1 MTSEFDGHTV
11 DRAQM
16 QANLEKM
23 DALTKRLTAALTHKR
38 DVNPAL
44 EAPGQD
50 LFVKA
55 AASFANDVMSN
66 PAKLIGRQ
74 MGYWSASMKNLME
87 EEGDGKASEPAVDR
101 RFKNPLWSS
110 HPFFKYVKNQYLLN
124 AQMLRTI
131 VADAPGLDDRDQ
143 GRLDYF
149 TGQLIDALSPT
160 NFLSTNPDALEAAV
174 ATNGDSLVQGLE
186 NLVQDLEA
194 NDGDLMVTLSDPTA
208 FELGKNLATTPGTVV
223 FRNEMFELIQYAPTT
238 ETVSSTPVVFF
249 PPWINKYYILDL
261 TPENS
266 LIKWLVGQGHT
277 VFVVSWVNPDARHA
291 DVGMDDYI
299 TAGYMTAIEQV
310 KTICNVPQ
318 VNAVGYCIA
327 GTTLAAVLSLL
338 AQKGDTSVR
347 AASFFTTLT
356 DFSDQGEFIGFL
368 SDDFVD
374 GIEEQCLKDGILD
387 RYYTARTFSYLRA
400 NDLVY
405 GPAIRAYMMGKT
417 PPKFDL
423 LHWNGDGTN
432 LPGRMAI
439 EYLRGLCQ
447 ANQLADGGFAVADA
461 VAHLSD
467 ITQPV
472 CAIACETDHIAPWV
486 PSFDGIAKM
495 TQADRTFI
503 LAESGHVAGIIN
515 PPHKK
520 KYGHYTGLDL
530 TMPAAQAKA
539 GATFH
544 RDTWW
549 GTWQDWLRTHSDG
562 EVPARHPKTD
572 LGAAPGTYVMPKPDA
587 A

>member
-1 MTSEFDGHTV
+1 MTSKIENDAL
-11 DRAQM
+11 DREKM

-23 DALTKRLTAALTHKR
+23 DALTKRLTAALTQKR

-55 AASFANDVMSN
+55 TAAFANDVVAN

-74 MGYWSASMKNLME
+74 MGYWSASMKNLLDE
-87 EEGDGKASEPAVDR
+87 QDAAAPQQDR

-124 AQMLRTI
+124 AEMLRTI
-131 VADAPGLDDRDQ
+131 VADAPGLDERDQ

-194 NDGDLMVTLSDPTA
+194 NNGDLMVTLSDPSA
-208 FELGKNLATTPGTVV
+208 FTLGENLATTPGEVV
-223 FRNEMFELIQYAPTT
+223 FRNRMFELIQYTPTT
-238 ETVSSTPVVFF
+238 DTVSDTPVVFF

-266 LIKWLVGQGHT
+266 LIAWLVGQGHT
-277 VFVVSWVNPDARHA
+277 VFVVSWLNPDDSYAN
-291 DVGMDDYI
+291 VGMGDYI
-299 TAGYMTAIEQV
+299 RDGYLAAIDQV
-310 KTICNVPQ
+310 KTICDVSQ

-327 GTTLAAVLSLL
+327 GTTLAATLALL

-347 AASFFTTLT
+347 SASFFTTLT
-356 DFSDQGEFIGFL
+356 DFADQGEFVGFL

-374 GIEEQCLKDGILD
+374 GIEEQCLKDGVLD

-400 NDLVY
+400 NDLIY
-405 GPAIRAYMMGKT
+405 GPAIRAYMMGKA

-432 LPGRMAI
+432 LPGKMAI

-447 ANQLADGGFAVADA
+447 GNQLGGQGFPVGDA
-461 VAHLSD
+461 VARLD
-467 ITQPV
+467 QITQPV
-472 CAIACETDHIAPWV
+472 CAIACETDHIAPWI
-486 PSFDGIAKM
+486 PSFEGIQKM

-503 LAESGHVAGIIN
+503 LAQSGHVAGIIN

-520 KYGHYTGLDL
+520 KYGHYVDMDVTLSPD
-530 TMPAAQAKA
+530 AAKK
-539 GATFH
+539 GATF
-544 RDTWW
+544 RPETWW
-549 GTWQDWLRTHSDG
+549 GTWESWLRTHSGG
-562 EVPARHPKTD
+562 ELPARSPKD
-572 LGAAPGTYVMPKPDA
+572 SLCPAPGTYVLPKA
-587 A
+587 ALSK

>member
-1 MTSEFDGHTV
+1 
-11 DRAQM
+11 
-16 QANLEKM
+16 
-23 DALTKRLTAALTHKR
+23 
-38 DVNPAL
+38 
-44 EAPGQD
+44 
-50 LFVKA
+50 
-55 AASFANDVMSN
+55 
-66 PAKLIGRQ
+66 
-74 MGYWSASMKNLME
+74 MGYWSASLKNLME
-87 EEGDGKASEPAVDR
+87 EEDGHAPAQDR

-124 AQMLRTI
+124 AEMLRTI

-174 ATNGDSLVQGLE
+174 ATNGDSLVAGLE
-186 NLVQDLEA
+186 NLVRDLEA
-194 NDGDLMVTLSDPTA
+194 NNGDLMVTLSDPSA
-208 FELGKNLATTPGTVV
+208 FTLGENLATAPGEVV
-223 FRNEMFELIQYAPTT
+223 FRNRMFELIQYTPTT
-238 ETVSSTPVVFF
+238 DTVHETPVVFF

-266 LIKWLVGQGHT
+266 LIQWLVGQGHT
-277 VFVVSWVNPDARHA
+277 VFVVSWVNPDDSYA
-291 DVGMDDYI
+291 DVGMGDYI
-299 TAGYMTAIEQV
+299 TDGYMAAFEKV
-310 KTICNVPQ
+310 KTICDVPH

-327 GTTLAAVLSLL
+327 GTTLSAVLALL
-338 AQKGDTSVR
+338 AQRGDTSVR
-347 AASFFTTLT
+347 SASFFTTLT

-374 GIEEQCLKDGILD
+374 GIEEQCLKDGVLD

-405 GPAIRAYMMGKT
+405 GPAIRAYMMGKA

-432 LPGRMAI
+432 LPGKMAI

-447 ANQLADGGFAVADA
+447 GNQLGEGGFPVGDEIARLDQ
-461 VAHLSD
+461 
-467 ITQPV
+467 ITQPI

-486 PSFDGIAKM
+486 PSFEGIQKM

-503 LAESGHVAGIIN
+503 LAQSGHVAGIIN

-520 KYGHYTGLDL
+520 KYGHYVDMDVTLSPD
-530 TMPAAQAKA
+530 AAKQ
-539 GATFH
+539 GASF
-544 RDTWW
+544 RPETWW
-549 GTWQDWLRTHSDG
+549 GTWDTWLQGYSDAQ
-562 EVPARHPKTD
+562 VPARAAKDSLCP
-572 LGAAPGTYVMPKPDA
+572 APGTYVLPKRSLTE
-587 A
+587 